1 MTAIVVIVAS
11 AAVGAAL
18 DRWWS
23 LALPVAGLAAF
34 AAAHAALGPTWG
46 EDTPVMA
53 VALVSA
59 ASLAAGIL
67 ARRRLAR
74 TAG

>member
-34 AAAHAALGPTWG
+34 ATAHAALGPTWG